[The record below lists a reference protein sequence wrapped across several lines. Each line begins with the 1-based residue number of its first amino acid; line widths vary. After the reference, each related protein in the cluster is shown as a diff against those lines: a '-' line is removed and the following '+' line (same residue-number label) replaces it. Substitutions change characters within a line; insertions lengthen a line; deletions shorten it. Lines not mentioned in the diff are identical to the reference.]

1 MAERA
6 VTARAFSQASTEF
19 KAAPSA
25 AGFSL
30 DLLRLVRIVQSV
42 ETTRHAAHKRLRC
55 ETPSAA
61 ELPLAF
67 HGTKGLSSAHLLG
80 NAGLGCQSAG
90 ALETRQRRPF
100 VSVVGGGPIGQ
111 GHHTTSHASLMGNM
125 VTFAT
130 LASHILGTTSIAFL
144 FGGTFL
150 GHGSLDTAIV
160 GSTAS
165 LPGAATGR
173 CPWFAHKGIAGG
185 Q

>member
-1 MAERA
+1 
-6 VTARAFSQASTEF
+6 
-19 KAAPSA
+19 
-25 AGFSL
+25 
-30 DLLRLVRIVQSV
+30 
-42 ETTRHAAHKRLRC
+42 
-55 ETPSAA
+55 
-61 ELPLAF
+61 
-67 HGTKGLSSAHLLG
+67 
-80 NAGLGCQSAG
+80 
-90 ALETRQRRPF
+90 
-100 VSVVGGGPIGQ
+100 
-111 GHHTTSHASLMGNM
+111 MGNM